1 MHPKWSL
8 FGDNVLDNNTQK
20 PIVYRELFQKLAD
33 KMEVMNEE
41 MVGAM
46 DAVLTPQIDKNG
58 ELTINMWDT
67 ATKFLSRTSNRI
79 IVGYPLCRNQEYL
92 DATVHYA
99 VTMFSTAVYI
109 RFIPSFFR
117 PYVLVREILLDTVL
131 TDPQLARSSSPESA
145 FQRSGYRG

>member
-1 MHPKWSL
+1 M
-8 FGDNVLDNNTQK
+8 DNNIQK
-20 PIVYRELFQKLAD
+20 PIVYSELFQKLSD

-46 DAVLTPQIDKNG
+46 DKFLASQLDERG
-58 ELTINMWDT
+58 EMKINMWDT

-99 VTMFSTAVYI
+99 VNMFSLAVYI
-109 RFIPSFFR
+109 RFIPPFLR
-117 PYVLVREILLDTVL
+117 PYVCQCMFL
-131 TDPQLARSSSPESA
+131 RS
-145 FQRSGYRG
+145 